1 MLEETA
7 NNDTNKEVRLIA
19 KRSIWIYKGSG
30 LELME

>member
-19 KRSIWIYKGSG
+19 KEASG
-30 LELME
+30 FTKVAVLS